1 VPLKFLDLGGLFS
14 LLANE
19 ESFAL
24 VETTRLNPNS
34 EFPAFFHDECKQTT
48 QIKRN

>member
-1 VPLKFLDLGGLFS
+1 MFS

-34 EFPAFFHDECKQTT
+34 DFPAFFHDECKQTA
-48 QIKRN
+48 QIKQN